1 MKPRRHNTD
10 DGIEFIVQLE
20 LLAQYVR
27 GTIVLPVPVAES
39 ENCNVFP
46 TRLIVVRPEVATDH
60 GSDAEERKEVGCG
73 PQTEQAFRRASF
85 TGRIQG
91 CAFHC
96 RHFLKGS
103 VLAAPIDKVG

>member
-46 TRLIVVRPEVATDH
+46 TRLIVVRPEVPADY
-60 GSDAEERKEVGCG
+60 GSDAEEGKEVGSG
-73 PQTEQAFRRASF
+73 SQTQQAFRRASF
-85 TGRIQG
+85 TRRVEG
-91 CAFHC
+91 CVVH
-96 RHFLKGS
+96 RGHVLKGS
-103 VLAAPIDKVG
+103 VLAAPIDK